1 METTSNISGT
11 ATGDAGGGG
20 VSSSGVVI
28 RKSGGLVGGERVGGG
43 GGIMLMKFE
52 NPFTLKVGQVF
63 TGFGVGCGLGI
74 GVGRPINLGAIPVLN
89 QVMSAASGA
98 THAFS
103 GVGRHVNQSLKKLGA
118 KNIEAGIGC
127 GVGFGHGFGVGLA
140 LKPGVVNQV
149 QSYALQALSQL
160 MVKFGVAPNISL
172 GQNVLP
178 TSLQS
183 GIGAISQPSIQN
195 QLANMTELG
204 STTPFTTSSDQLV
217 EGNSSMIS
225 AFQNLGIQ
233 GAPSQSSFG
242 GRSEKLINSF
252 LQNPELKENKVD
264 KLQSENRMLHVVL
277 KHQLVIEQLL
287 EENENLRKV
296 LVEDLKIPPS
306 KLVSG
311 HNRSRLSACEDCFEC
326 RRKQRKG

>member
-1 METTSNISGT
+1 MDTTSNSNISG
-11 ATGDAGGGG
+11 ATIGDAGGGG
-20 VSSSGVVI
+20 VSSSGIVI
-28 RKSGGLVGGERVGGG
+28 RNSGGDRGGG
-43 GGIMLMKFE
+43 MKMMRFE

-98 THAFS
+98 THVFS

-149 QSYALQALSQL
+149 QSYAIQALSQL

-172 GQNVLP
+172 DQNILP

-183 GIGAISQPSIQN
+183 GIGAISRPAIQN
-195 QLANMTELG
+195 QLAKTTELG
-204 STTPFTTSSDQLV
+204 SKAPFTTSSDQLM

-252 LQNPELKENKVD
+252 LQNPELKEDKID
-264 KLQSENRMLHVVL
+264 KLQSENRMLHMVL
-277 KHQLVIEQLL
+277 KHQQVIEQLL
-287 EENENLRKV
+287 EENENLRKI
-296 LVEDLKIPPS
+296 LVEDLKIPHS

-311 HNRSRLSACEDCFEC
+311 HNRNCPSPVKSFKDPGKRQT
-326 RRKQRKG
+326 RRI

>member
-1 METTSNISGT
+1 METTGNSNISGT

-20 VSSSGVVI
+20 VSSSGMLI
-28 RKSGGLVGGERVGGG
+28 RKSGGDRGGRVK
-43 GGIMLMKFE
+43 MMRFE

-140 LKPGVVNQV
+140 LKPGVV
-149 QSYALQALSQL
+149 LL
-160 MVKFGVAPNISL
+160 
-172 GQNVLP
+172 
-178 TSLQS
+178 
-183 GIGAISQPSIQN
+183 
-195 QLANMTELG
+195 
-204 STTPFTTSSDQLV
+204 
-217 EGNSSMIS
+217 
-225 AFQNLGIQ
+225 
-233 GAPSQSSFG
+233 QSSFG
-242 GRSEKLINSF
+242 SRSEKLINSF

-264 KLQSENRMLHVVL
+264 KLQSENRMLHMVL
-277 KHQLVIEQLL
+277 KHQQVIEQLL

-296 LVEDLKIPPS
+296 LVEDLRIPPT

-311 HNRSRLSACEDCFEC
+311 HNRSRSSACEDCFEC
-326 RRKQRKG
+326 IRKQRKGYLDAAAAVSINFTNRLSKPIRSLNPGVVALFHVTFSLVC